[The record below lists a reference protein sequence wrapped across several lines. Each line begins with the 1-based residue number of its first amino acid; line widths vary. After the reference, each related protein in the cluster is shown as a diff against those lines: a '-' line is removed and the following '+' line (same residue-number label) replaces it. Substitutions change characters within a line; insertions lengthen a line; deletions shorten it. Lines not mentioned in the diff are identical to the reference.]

1 MQESAATLDHT
12 PWMQEETCPV
22 SVYFI
27 LIQTKLVW
35 HVIMVDQQ
43 TERWSHFKKRSGM
56 TDVIDAAAEELQISE
71 RAAKRI
77 TDLIASE
84 SQEGLML
91 RVAVSGGGCSG
102 FQYGFTLDGTLTEE
116 DKTFSRDGIKVVID
130 DVSLDLLKGSEI
142 DFTEDL
148 IGSYFSIKNPN
159 ASSTCGCGT
168 SFSL

>member
-1 MQESAATLDHT
+1 
-12 PWMQEETCPV
+12 
-22 SVYFI
+22 
-27 LIQTKLVW
+27 
-35 HVIMVDQQ
+35 
-43 TERWSHFKKRSGM
+43 M
-56 TDVIDAAAEELQISE
+56 TDVIDAASEAIQISE

-77 TDLIASE
+77 TDLIANE
-84 SQEGLML
+84 NQDGLML

-102 FQYGFTLDGTLTEE
+102 FQYGFTLDDTLTEE

-148 IGSYFSIKNPN
+148 IGSFFSIKNPN